1 MISSRVLRVNKNIS
15 SIRRVKIVLNILA
28 IPFIHNTNSKYAK
41 YHIPKF
47 FHSTSFRVSN
57 LLIPQNYPSLP
68 PTHGARFGY
77 FRSRI
82 IYYSTPNVV
91 GLNKESVALKTYFR
105 RQVLEYPNNKISDSP
120 RPFSRT

>member
-1 MISSRVLRVNKNIS
+1 MIGSWVLRRRKNIS
-15 SIRRVKIVLNILA
+15 SIGRVKIVLNLLA
-28 IPFIHNTNSKYAK
+28 IPVIHNTNPKHAK
-41 YHIPKF
+41 YYIPKS

-57 LLIPQNYPSLP
+57 FLIPQKYPSLP

-91 GLNKESVALKTYFR
+91 GLNKESVALKAYFI
-105 RQVLEYPNNKISDSP
+105 RQVLEYPNTK
-120 RPFSRT
+120 

>member
-1 MISSRVLRVNKNIS
+1 MLYFNSTNGLLKL
-15 SIRRVKIVLNILA
+15 IVIPGAILILFLNRMVIVV
-28 IPFIHNTNSKYAK
+28 F
-41 YHIPKF
+41 
-47 FHSTSFRVSN
+47 
-57 LLIPQNYPSLP
+57 PQNYPPLP
-68 PTHGARFGY
+68 LTHGARFGY